1 MPQPQI
7 VSINMKNQPHYL
19 GHRKRLKE
27 KLRKDP
33 SLLED
38 YEVLE
43 LLLGYAVPRKD
54 TKPLAKE
61 LLERFGSF
69 KEILFA
75 RASQFEQVP
84 GIGQGISIFWLLWRE
99 FWSRLEQSEFKPK
112 IVLDSPAKVAGLAKT
127 RLSFLEVEE
136 FWMIL
141 VDTKNRLL
149 AFEKICSGTVDQ
161 APVFPREVIARALE
175 LKASGLILLHNHP
188 GGDPRPSH
196 QDFQLT
202 RKLQAVARDLGL
214 RVLDHIIIG
223 QDNYFSFQEEGNM

>member
-69 KEILFA
+69 KELLFA

-84 GIGQGISIFWLLWRE
+84 GIGQGISTFWLLWRE

>member
-69 KEILFA
+69 KELLFA

-84 GIGQGISIFWLLWRE
+84 GIGQGISTFWLLWRE

-112 IVLDSPAKVAGLAKT
+112 TVLDSPTKVARLART

>member
-1 MPQPQI
+1 
-7 VSINMKNQPHYL
+7 MKNQPHYL

-33 SLLED
+33 ALLED
-38 YEVLE
+38 YEILE
-43 LLLGYAVPRKD
+43 LLLGYALPRKD

-61 LLERFGSF
+61 LLHQFDTLKG
-69 KEILFA
+69 ILLA
-75 RASQFEQVP
+75 RQSQFEQVP
-84 GIGQGISIFWLLWRE
+84 GIGQGITTFWLLWRE

-112 IVLDSPAKVAGLAKT
+112 SVVDSPEKVARLART

-136 FWMIL
+136 FWMVL

-149 AFEKICSGTVDQ
+149 SFEKICSGTVDQ

-196 QDFQLT
+196 QDLHLT
-202 RKLQAVARDLGL
+202 RKLQKIARDLGL

-223 QDNYFSFQEEGNM
+223 RDSYFSFREEGNM

>member
-69 KEILFA
+69 KELLFA

-84 GIGQGISIFWLLWRE
+84 GIGQGISTFWLLWRE

-112 IVLDSPAKVAGLAKT
+112 TVLDSPTKVARLART

-141 VDTKNRLL
+141 ADTKNRLL

>member
-1 MPQPQI
+1 
-7 VSINMKNQPHYL
+7 MKNQPHYL

-69 KEILFA
+69 KELLFA

-84 GIGQGISIFWLLWRE
+84 GIGQGISTFWLLWRE

>member
-1 MPQPQI
+1 LPQPQI

-69 KEILFA
+69 KELLFA

-84 GIGQGISIFWLLWRE
+84 GIGQGISTFWLLWRE

-112 IVLDSPAKVAGLAKT
+112 TVLDSPTKVARLART

>member
-1 MPQPQI
+1 
-7 VSINMKNQPHYL
+7 MKNQPHYL

-43 LLLGYAVPRKD
+43 LLLSYALPRKD

-61 LLERFGSF
+61 LLDRFGSF

-75 RASQFEQVP
+75 RTSQFEQVP
-84 GIGQGISIFWLLWRE
+84 GIGQGISTFWLLWRE
-99 FWSRLEQSEFKPK
+99 FWSRLEQSDFKPK
-112 IVLDSPAKVAGLAKT
+112 IVLDSPGKVAGLAKT
-127 RLSFLEVEE
+127 RLSFLEIEE

-149 AFEKICSGTVDQ
+149 AFERLCSGTVDQ

-188 GGDPRPSH
+188 GGDPRPSL

-202 RKLQAVARDLGL
+202 KRLQKIAKDLGL

>member
-69 KEILFA
+69 KELLFA

-112 IVLDSPAKVAGLAKT
+112 TVLDSPTKVARLART

>member
-1 MPQPQI
+1 
-7 VSINMKNQPHYL
+7 MKNQPHYL

-69 KEILFA
+69 KELLFA

-84 GIGQGISIFWLLWRE
+84 GIGQGISTFWLLWRE

-112 IVLDSPAKVAGLAKT
+112 TVLDSPTKVARLART

>member
-84 GIGQGISIFWLLWRE
+84 GIGQGISTFWLLWRE

-112 IVLDSPAKVAGLAKT
+112 TVLDSPTKVARLART